1 MTKKIRWKDTL
12 PLPES
17 SRLEDAAHCLAWAIG
32 YTHGSPSQVHHVSR
46 AAAIIRAA
54 RKNLDA
60 DYGRVGDN
68 PARRG
73 SDLLLWVAL
82 NCTAT
87 AALVGTHERKS
98 YHLRA
103 AEACLRTYWREI
115 QR

>member
-17 SRLEDAAHCLAWAIG
+17 SRLEDAAYHLAWAIG
-32 YTHGSPSQVHHVSR
+32 CTNGSPWQVHHVSK
-46 AAAIIRAA
+46 AAAIIRSV
-54 RKNLDA
+54 RKSLDA
-60 DYGRVGDN
+60 DYGRLDDN
-68 PARRG
+68 PG
-73 SDLLLWVAL
+73 PNNSDDLLWVAL
-82 NCTAT
+82 SCTVA

-103 AEACLRTYWREI
+103 AEAALRTYWREA

>member
-60 DYGRVGDN
+60 DYGRLDDN
-68 PARRG
+68 PAPNN
-73 SDLLLWVAL
+73 DLLWVAL
-82 NCTAT
+82 RCTAT
-87 AALVGTHERKS
+87 AARVYSAERQS

-103 AEACLRTYWREI
+103 AEACLRTYWK
-115 QR
+115 QAQA